1 MGRRTGET
9 REKILEAG
17 KAEFLAKGFLAA
29 SLRNIVKEAG
39 VTTGAFY
46 GYFKSKEEL
55 FDALVE
61 EPYARIMERYNRAQE
76 EFAALPPAEQKL
88 HMGDISGECIDWMTE
103 YMYEHLDA
111 FKLLLCSSDGTKY
124 ENFVHDMVEI
134 EVEYTHRFMDVL
146 VSLGQPV
153 RGMDPQLEHLLVS
166 GMFSG
171 YFEIVIHDMPKEQAI
186 GYVKELREF
195 YTAGWAKIIG
205 L

>member
-61 EPYARIMERYNRAQE
+61 EPYVRLMERYNRAQE
-76 EFAALPPAEQKL
+76 EFAALPPGEQKL

-103 YMYEHLDA
+103 YMYEYLDA

-146 VSLGQPV
+146 ASLGQPV